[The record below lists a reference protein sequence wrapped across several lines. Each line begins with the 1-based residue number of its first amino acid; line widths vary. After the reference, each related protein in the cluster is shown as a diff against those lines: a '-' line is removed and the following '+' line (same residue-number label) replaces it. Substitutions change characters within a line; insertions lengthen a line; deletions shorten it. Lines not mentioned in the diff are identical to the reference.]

1 MTPAEAGPRRR
12 IPSVDALLRSEP
24 GRRAAA
30 TFGRALV
37 KRCVADVLEAARA
50 AAERGQTPADADTL
64 LATAVAAAARAAG
77 GPVTVINATGVILH
91 TGLGRAPLPD
101 AAVEAVGRAARSYT
115 DLEIDLD
122 SGGRGRRTAR
132 AETMLRALTGA
143 EDALV
148 VNNGAA
154 ALLLALAA
162 IGGGRQVVVSRGELV
177 EIGGGFRIPDI
188 LRASGAKL
196 VEVGTTNRTRVG
208 DFREAIGERTAL
220 LLKVHPSNYRIV
232 GFAAAPTA
240 AQLGSLARSTGVP
253 FVYDLGSG
261 LLDLEDGA
269 LAEEPSVVDALAD
282 GADLALFSGDKL
294 LGGSQAGVVVGRA
307 DLVARL
313 RKHPTA
319 RAVRVDK
326 LQIAALESV
335 LATILAGGRDTLP
348 VWSRLREPLPAVR
361 VRARTI
367 AAGLGDGATVVASVA
382 SVGGGSLPGSE
393 IASAAVRI
401 ATPDAEALG
410 VRLRT
415 GRPAVLARI
424 DGDALLLDARTVT
437 DDEVETLVRAVRRAR
452 DA

>member
-37 KRCVADVLEAARA
+37 KRCIADVLEAARA
-50 AAERGQTPADADTL
+50 AAERGRTPADADTL
-64 LATAVAAAARAAG
+64 LATAIAAAARAAG
-77 GPVTVINATGVILH
+77 GPITVINATGVILH
-91 TGLGRAPLPD
+91 TGLGRASLPD
-101 AAVEAVGRAARSYT
+101 DAVDALARAARSYT

-367 AAGLGDGATVVASVA
+367 AAGLGDGATVVDRKSTRLNSSHV
-382 SVGGGSLPGSE
+382 SE
-393 IASAAVRI
+393 SRMPSSA
-401 ATPDAEALG
+401 
-410 VRLRT
+410 
-415 GRPAVLARI
+415 
-424 DGDALLLDARTVT
+424 
-437 DDEVETLVRAVRRAR
+437 
-452 DA
+452 